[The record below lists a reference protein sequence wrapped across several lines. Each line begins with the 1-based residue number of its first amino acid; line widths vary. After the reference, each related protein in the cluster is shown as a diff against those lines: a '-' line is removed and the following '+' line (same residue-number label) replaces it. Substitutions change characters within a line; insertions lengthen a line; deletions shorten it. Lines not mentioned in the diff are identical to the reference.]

1 MFGSELLGNK
11 GNWRCR
17 DIVAGLAHLHAVG
30 IVHRDLKP
38 HNVLVSNVRK
48 LQAKLAD
55 MGLSKHLANDVSSYQ
70 DTGPCFCFLSRVHKY
85 VTVVLS

>member
-1 MFGSELLGNK
+1 M
-11 GNWRCR
+11 
-17 DIVAGLAHLHAVG
+17 G

-38 HNVLVSNVRK
+38 HNVLVSNGRI

-70 DTGPCFCFLSRVHKY
+70 DTGVSLVFPEQILL
-85 VTVVLS
+85 VVPLGIGVDISSTQHYMF